1 MQTKTEKR
9 WENFLITLIMFIGG
23 LLHSSTISFFIA
35 QDPSSWGDTARIVF
49 IVSVI
54 LLPITMIATF
64 FVGKKYYQIQK
75 EK

>member
-9 WENFLITLIMFIGG
+9 WENLLIALIMFIGG

-35 QDPSSWGDTARIVF
+35 YDPAWGETAQIVF
-49 IVSVI
+49 IISMI
-54 LLPITMIATF
+54 LLPITVITTIL
-64 FVGKKYYQIQK
+64 VGKKYYQIQK